1 MATLAVSGG
10 AAVSLE
16 SVIRRLLDSAT
27 GGRVLLLGRAGGGKS
42 TALAH
47 LRAILPADAAIE
59 LYDESPQ
66 DPTPRANVLAI
77 VARREEISSGVWL
90 MKLELAPWGQDD
102 WIEYCVARRR
112 DQCSAVLARLSGDDG
127 KS

>member
-1 MATLAVSGG
+1 MAGAAIDYSSRPDDAPPPGRAAVIPRVHLTPGG

-16 SVIRRLLDSAT
+16 SVIRRLLDRGA

-47 LRAILPADAAIE
+47 LRAILPPDAAIE

-66 DPTPRANVLAI
+66 DPTPRANVLAV
-77 VARREEISSGVWL
+77 VARREEIS
-90 MKLELAPWGQDD
+90 
-102 WIEYCVARRR
+102 
-112 DQCSAVLARLSGDDG
+112 
-127 KS
+127 